1 MIFDGFWVLLGV
13 KLLALTVVV
22 IGGSLV
28 IIYAELKVGA
38 HMQNRVGPYYAGVR
52 WGWAQPLADA
62 VKFLQKED
70 LVPADADTKVFKAA
84 PMVSLMGTMAVFV
97 IVPFSPKLIVRDLD
111 LGIFYALAA
120 SSLGT
125 LAMLMAGWS
134 SANKFS
140 LMGGLRAAAQL
151 IAYELPMVLAV
162 VGVVIQAGTLS
173 MVQIVDAQVALGL
186 PYVIGG
192 QAVGFFIFVTASLAE
207 LSRTPFD
214 MPIAESEL
222 VSGYM
227 TEYSGIRFTMF
238 YLAEYAG
245 LFAAAAIAST
255 LFLGGYHFPGLDVE
269 VWGPFVLLAK
279 VGALAFLMI
288 WFRWTWPRLREDQ
301 LQSFAWRW
309 LVPLALANIVVTA
322 VLKVA
327 L

>member
-1 MIFDGFWVLLGV
+1 
-13 KLLALTVVV
+13 
-22 IGGSLV
+22 LV

-70 LVPADADTKVFKAA
+70 LVPAAADAKVFKAA

-97 IVPFSPKLIVRDLD
+97 IVPFSPKLIARDLD

-120 SSLGT
+120 ASLGT

-162 VGVVIQAGTLS
+162 VGVVVQAGALS

-186 PYVIGG
+186 PYVVGG

-207 LSRTPFD
+207 LTRTPFD

-255 LFLGGYHFPGLDVE
+255 LFLGGYHFPGLDAE
-269 VWGPFVLLAK
+269 IWGPFILLAK
-279 VGALAFLMI
+279 VGVLAFLMI
-288 WFRWTWPRLREDQ
+288 WFRWTWPRVREDQ

-309 LVPLALANIVVTA
+309 LVPLALANIAATA
-322 VLKVA
+322 VLKVV

>member
-1 MIFDGFWVLLGV
+1 MIGGFWMLLAV
-13 KLLALTVVV
+13 KLMALTVVI

-70 LVPADADTKVFKAA
+70 LVPAAADAKVFKAA

-97 IVPFSPKLIVRDLD
+97 IVPFSPKLIARDLD

-120 SSLGT
+120 ASLGT

-162 VGVVIQAGTLS
+162 VGVVVQAGALS

-186 PYVIGG
+186 PYVVGG

-207 LSRTPFD
+207 LTRTPFD

-255 LFLGGYHFPGLDVE
+255 LFLGGYHFPGLDAE
-269 VWGPFVLLAK
+269 IWGPFILLAK
-279 VGALAFLMI
+279 VGVLAFLMI
-288 WFRWTWPRLREDQ
+288 WFRWTWPRVREDQ

-309 LVPLALANIVVTA
+309 LVPLALANIAATA
-322 VLKVA
+322 VLKVV